1 MINKEQLPWKEHTK
15 ASASASVFLHDEQ
28 GRLLMV
34 QDIEKYG
41 GKWSPIAGFVDVTNN
56 EEPEMAAIRE
66 AKEELDLDVRLD
78 ELIGVWHYYAPDDKA
93 NIAYGMPTTQKDK
106 AHMHIGYAY
115 RGTILGGS
123 YTMQEDEI
131 QNYNFFTPEQFTYML
146 ERNEIKTPQ
155 YNAVGYELWKN
166 GTRHPRSVV
175 ITNSK

>member
-1 MINKEQLPWKEHTK
+1 
-15 ASASASVFLHDEQ
+15 
-28 GRLLMV
+28 MV

-56 EEPEMAAIRE
+56 EEPEVAAIRE

-78 ELIGVWHYYAPDDKA
+78 ELIGVWHYYVADSK
-93 NIAYGMPTTQKDK
+93 NTVAYGKEAESADK

-123 YTMQEDEI
+123 FTMQEDEI
-131 QNYNFFTPEQFTYML
+131 QNYGFFSPDQFDGML
-146 ERNEIKTPQ
+146 KAGKIKTPQ
-155 YNAVGYELWKN
+155 YNAVGFELWKN

-175 ITNSK
+175 VTNRK